1 MIVYGNVPRSGGER
15 GYGVSAAPFPFAGQK
30 YNASGVALSY
40 TGYKGKLPLLANG
53 IEDMS
58 LINFLITFIALLSI
72 ASMLVVAFFE
82 RKNPASSIAWLLVLM
97 FLPVIGFVLYLF
109 LGSGFRISKRKKFE
123 MKAIRDNVY
132 DNFIVKHLEIRRRPA
147 HFGRHGHYGKVLDY
161 LQNCDGIYTDNNS
174 AEIFV
179 SGERMF
185 SRLLGD
191 LRNAGHHIHLL
202 FYIFRDD
209 ELGREIVSILTRR
222 AREGLKVRLL
232 YDSVGSMLSFDPMFK
247 GLKKAGGE
255 VAAFS
260 PIFSTLSSHLRLNY
274 RNHRKIAV
282 IDGKVGYVGGMNVGV
297 EYMGR
302 DKKLSPWR
310 DTHMRLTG
318 SSVWFLQER
327 FLMDWGYSAATEP
340 AIMDPAA
347 YFPKPLAGGELGVQI
362 VSSGPDT
369 FESPIKSGLMS
380 MAYSARKNIF
390 IQTPFFAPDQS
401 FFDALRIAARA
412 NVDIRLM
419 LPLVAS
425 HRIVQYTTLGYARQA
440 LELGIKVYLYK
451 GFIHAKTMVIDGKI
465 TSIGTCNLTN
475 RSFTLDFEVNAFVYD
490 ENLARGYEEDFIR
503 DQANC
508 IPLSPDFFAK
518 QTVFTRACYN
528 CSRLLAPLM

>member
-1 MIVYGNVPRSGGER
+1 
-15 GYGVSAAPFPFAGQK
+15 
-30 YNASGVALSY
+30 
-40 TGYKGKLPLLANG
+40 
-53 IEDMS
+53 MS
-58 LINFLITFIALLSI
+58 FIHFTITILALLSFV
-72 ASMLVVAFFE
+72 SMLAVAFFE

-97 FLPVIGFVLYLF
+97 FLPVIGFILYLF
-109 LGSGFRISKRKKFE
+109 LGSGFRISKRKKYE
-123 MKAIRDNVY
+123 MKAIRDNMY
-132 DNFIVKHLEIRRRPA
+132 DNFIVKHLKIRRRPA
-147 HFGRHGHYGKVLDY
+147 HLGRHGHYGKVLDY
-161 LQNCDGIYTDNNS
+161 LQNCDGTYTDNNS

-191 LRNAGHHIHLL
+191 LRNAHHHIHLL

-209 ELGREIVSILTRR
+209 ELGREIVSILTQR
-222 AREGLKVRLL
+222 AKEGLEVRLL
-232 YDSVGSMLSFDPMFK
+232 YDSVGSMLALDPMFK
-247 GLKKAGGE
+247 ELKKAGGE
-255 VAAFS
+255 VLAFS
-260 PIFSTLSSHLRLNY
+260 PLFATLSSHLRLNY

-327 FLMDWGYSAATEP
+327 FLMDWGYSATTEP
-340 AIMDPAA
+340 ASMDASA
-347 YFPKPLAGGELGVQI
+347 YFPQPIAGGELGVQI

-369 FESPIKSGLMS
+369 FESPIKSGMIA
-380 MAYSARKNIF
+380 MMYSARKNIF
-390 IQTPFFAPDQS
+390 IQTPYFAPDQS
-401 FFDALRIAARA
+401 FLDALRIAAHT

-419 LPLVAS
+419 LPLIADY
-425 HRIVQYTTLGYARQA
+425 RIVQYTTMGYARQA

-451 GFIHAKTMVIDGKI
+451 GFIHAKTIAVDGKI
-465 TSIGTCNLTN
+465 TSIGTCNITN
-475 RSFTLDFEVNAFVYD
+475 RSFTLDFEVNAFIYD
-490 ENLARGYEEDFIR
+490 ENLAHGHDEEFIR

-508 IPLSPDFFAK
+508 VPLSLDYFSK
-518 QTVFTRACYN
+518 QTILTRACYN